1 MFGFGRKDSPS
12 EDEGFVS
19 HLIELRNRVVQSLI
33 VVLLM
38 FGVCFYFGWH
48 ARHGERGLIAQAQRT
63 EEITL
68 ARQELARAE
77 AARDAIERRVQGL
90 RGDHVER
97 DQLDE
102 RARALLNMVGRDE
115 IVLPYPAGQ
124 RLY

>member
-1 MFGFGRKDSPS
+1 MFKGFGQGLKRRAK
-12 EDEGFVS
+12 EA
-19 HLIELRNRVVQSLI
+19 
-33 VVLLM
+33 VLPLV
-38 FGVCFYFGWH
+38 FIAVCFYFGWH
-48 ARHGERGLIAQAQRT
+48 ARHGERGLLAHAQRT

-68 ARQELARAE
+68 ARVELARAE

>member
-1 MFGFGRKDSPS
+1 MFRGFGEALKRRTK
-12 EDEGFVS
+12 EA
-19 HLIELRNRVVQSLI
+19 
-33 VVLLM
+33 LLPLA
-38 FGVCFYFGWH
+38 FIAVCFYFGWH
-48 ARHGERGLIAQAQRT
+48 ARHGERGLIAHAQRT
-63 EEITL
+63 EEIAL
-68 ARQELARAE
+68 ARVDLARAE
-77 AARDAIERRVQGL
+77 AARDAIERRVLGL